1 MRILLLPKS
10 CLNLNLDYNDKGTKT
25 NAMTYTYVHKRT
37 ITKQLYTYKHNYA
50 YAVTNETRNNKHDD
64 IQHNRHNDKK
74 NDIDTV
80 WYIRRMTHTYTN
92 NDTKSSKKIL

>member
-1 MRILLLPKS
+1 
-10 CLNLNLDYNDKGTKT
+10 
-25 NAMTYTYVHKRT
+25 MTYTYMHKRT
-37 ITKQLYTYKHNYA
+37 ITKQLYTDKHNYA
-50 YAVTNETRNNKHDD
+50 HAVADETRNNKHDD